1 MQAVNVV
8 QVVASGLAARAWLIS
23 ATRPFT
29 GTLDAIVP
37 ELVDIGRW
45 NTIAAGLSCIAAGAH
60 SITVWPQLRRRAA

>member
-1 MQAVNVV
+1 MQTVNVV
-8 QVVASGLAARAWLIS
+8 QVVASGLAALAWLIS

-29 GTLDAIVP
+29 GTLDAIVS

-60 SITVWPQLRRRAA
+60 TITVWPQLRRRAT

>member
-1 MQAVNVV
+1 MRAVNLV
-8 QVVASGLAARAWLIS
+8 QVVASGLAALAWFIS

-29 GTLDAIVP
+29 GTLDGIVP

-60 SITVWPQLRRRAA
+60 TLIVWPQLRGQTR